1 MNKQLIFL
9 YLISFSS
16 IFSQKLLWPT
26 NTSKSYSSNFGE
38 YRDDHFHMGL
48 DIKTNAMIGQ
58 EIYAVEDGY
67 IHRMRSE
74 FTGYGKSLYQTTV
87 SGHEVVYAHL
97 ESFTPLMD
105 KVWRLQQTK
114 RMSYIVDAHFS
125 SREFQIKKGDVIGFS
140 GNTGNSFAPH
150 LHFEYRSSKS
160 EPLNPLTMG
169 FSDLPDNVIPIPKEL
184 AIIPASK
191 NTIIN
196 ASPLTQIIPLFRDK
210 SGIYHFADTISVFG
224 EFAFALKAIDKR
236 EGANNIYQFHKVE
249 LKVNNKIEFGL
260 EYTKIPFSQNK
271 FAKTIIEY
279 DLKRKNLG
287 EFQKLY
293 RLEEHKK
300 IYLHN
305 TEKNGIINLPPGIH
319 NIEII
324 VYDAAGNKANVKG
337 KVIGTFPMQLEAQ
350 EIYHD
355 DKVTTLSL
363 SPARGGLPI
372 KEAVLYS
379 FTPFGFVDQKV
390 DIISTTQVKNNLH
403 ITFPSK
409 FISNRIIQILGIN
422 QLGGMIQPYHWTKL
436 KPTISVIDI
445 YPDLKISNTEHGLLF
460 QVDIDQYVKTNVS
473 LKLASENTFTSYK
486 MNQIRPT
493 TFISDKLDHDVVNNM
508 THIVIELFHNESIKE
523 TRFHYQLET
532 IMPGQEKIIFSN
544 DRNCRIKT
552 KPGSFYQKNTIW
564 IDKVKKFAPVKNG
577 FHVSSVYQIQPYDLT
592 LKGKIEVELSY
603 NRDLSEHSN
612 LGIYYYDNKKEDWIY
627 LTTRRNKSKLTLT
640 SDLREMEAITIIQD
654 LDPPKITRFFPEN
667 GGRYQSR
674 DVRKIK
680 INVEDSI
687 SGIEPVEKSFS
698 LKFNNK
704 PLYAAY
710 QPIQKLISYSFDT
723 MLSNG
728 QHKLEFKVQDR
739 QGNKVDKIIHF
750 VILKK

>member
-9 YLISFSS
+9 YLVSFSFV
-16 IFSQKLLWPT
+16 FSQKLHWPT
-26 NTSKSYSSNFGE
+26 STSKSFSSNFGE
-38 YRDDHFHMGL
+38 YRDGRFHMGI
-48 DIKTNAMIGQ
+48 DIKTNAAIGK
-58 EIYAVEDGY
+58 EIFAVEDGY

-74 FTGYGKSLYQTTV
+74 FTGYGKSLYQTTI

-97 ESFTPLMD
+97 ESFTPLME

-125 SREFQIKKGDVIGFS
+125 SREFQVKKGDVIGFS

-169 FSDLPDNVIPIPKEL
+169 FTDLPDNVIPIPKEL

-196 ASPLTQIIPLFRDK
+196 ASLLTQIIPLFRDK
-210 SGIYHFADTISVFG
+210 TGTYHFADTISVFG
-224 EFAFALKAIDKR
+224 KFAFALKAVDKR

-249 LKVNNKIEFGL
+249 LRVNNKVEFGL
-260 EYTKIPFSQNK
+260 EYSKIPFSQSK

-300 IYLHN
+300 TTLHN
-305 TEKNGIINLPPGIH
+305 TDKNGILTLPPGIH
-319 NIEII
+319 SVEII
-324 VYDAAGNKANVKG
+324 IYDAAGNKANVKG

-350 EIYHD
+350 EIYQD
-355 DKVTTLSL
+355 NKLTTLSL

-379 FTPFGFVDQKV
+379 FTPFGFVDQKIN
-390 DIISTTQVKNNLH
+390 IISKTQVKNNLH
-403 ITFPSK
+403 VTFPSK
-409 FISNRIIQILGIN
+409 LTSNRIIQILGIN
-422 QLGGMIQPYHWTKL
+422 QLGGMIQPSHWTKL
-436 KPTISVIDI
+436 EPSIKVIDI

-460 QVDIDQYVKTNVS
+460 QVDIDQYAKTNVS
-473 LKLASENTFTSYK
+473 LKLANENTFNSYK

-508 THIVIELFHNESIKE
+508 THIVVELFHNENVKE
-523 TRFHYQLET
+523 TRFHFQLKT
-532 IMPGQEKIIFSN
+532 IAPGEEEIIFSN
-544 DRNCRIKT
+544 DRNCKIKT

-564 IDKVKKFAPVKNG
+564 VDKVEKFAPIKDG
-577 FHVSSVYQIQPYDLT
+577 YHVSPVYQLQPYDLA
-592 LKGKIEVELSY
+592 LKGKIEVELLY

-627 LTTRRNKSKLTLT
+627 LPTERIRNKLTLKAN
-640 SDLREMEAITIIQD
+640 LKEMEAITIIQD
-654 LDPPKITRFFPEN
+654 LDSPKITRFFPEN

-674 DVRKIK
+674 DVRQIR
-680 INVEDSI
+680 INIDDAL

-698 LKFNNK
+698 LKFNDEQ
-704 PLYAAY
+704 LYPAY
-710 QPIQKLISYSFDT
+710 QPIQNLISYSFDKA
-723 MLSNG
+723 LSNG

-739 QGNKVDKIIHF
+739 LENEINKTVYF
-750 VILKK
+750 VILRE